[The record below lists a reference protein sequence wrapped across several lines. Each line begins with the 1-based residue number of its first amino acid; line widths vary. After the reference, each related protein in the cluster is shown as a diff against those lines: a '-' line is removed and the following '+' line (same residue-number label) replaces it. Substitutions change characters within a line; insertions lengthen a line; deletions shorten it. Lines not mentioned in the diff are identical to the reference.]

1 MSIECDADHGLHRDE
16 RRLRRRGRPCGRP
29 VWVNLFN
36 VNLEKIMPN
45 SFTEDDIRT
54 KAYELWEQAGCPDGG
69 AGIYW
74 AQAQVILGNGESASP
89 SDSLADVHSPEDT
102 PDEK

>member
-1 MSIECDADHGLHRDE
+1 MT
-16 RRLRRRGRPCGRP
+16 
-29 VWVNLFN
+29 
-36 VNLEKIMPN
+36 N

-69 AGIYW
+69 AEIYW
-74 AQAQVILGNGESASP
+74 AQAQVVLGGGENAAP
-89 SDSLADVHSPEDT
+89 SDSLPGGHLPEDT

>member
-1 MSIECDADHGLHRDE
+1 VTPITAFTATSAVCADVDVRAADL
-16 RRLRRRGRPCGRP
+16 
-29 VWVNLFN
+29 WVNLFN

-102 PDEK
+102 PDGK